1 MTNENLNF
9 EASRMR
15 GVLKVMEGDR
25 KRFVELEKKYK
36 ALQSEHNILKISYLN
51 LLNDHLDIIDGKN
64 KTIKK
69 LREKVKKQKEEFVND
84 LKEIGKHDELIM
96 KKGSYYNLVKNQLEL
111 GN

>member
-84 LKEIGKHDELIM
+84 LKEIGKHDEF
-96 KKGSYYNLVKNQLEL
+96 GLVPYIYIHKIREKWEN
-111 GN
+111 